1 MTQSLF
7 DSFEPSSYEQWK
19 QQAIKDLK
27 GKNFEQTLLWSTIEG
42 FSVEPYYDSEVLEN
56 LIVEKIQQVQN
67 KNVQLPIGGWS
78 IREDVWVENEKI
90 ANNQAIQ
97 AIEGGA
103 DAITFGLDGRS
114 LATVNLV
121 KLLDKIKL
129 SETST
134 YFKLN
139 HQTVELINSLKKI
152 IGYYPK
158 GGVVDDTL
166 AQWMQNGDW
175 HEDCWTQKAVAIRQT
190 SEWSNFKVLNISS
203 HHFHNAGA
211 NATQELAFLLASV
224 VTYLDKLSDEGLTIE
239 EIVANTELSVSIGT
253 DYFMEIAKVR
263 ALRYLMN
270 NVFQSFDNQCFNVN
284 IHASTST
291 FYDAAITPYTN
302 MLRATTEAMSAIL
315 GGCDSLTIHAYD
327 ATFSESSDFARRIA
341 RNVSA
346 VLKEESYLDKT
357 IDPAAGSYYVEN
369 LTLQLAQNAWAL
381 FQEVESRGGI
391 VEAFKQNFV
400 QDAIQKT
407 RENRQAN
414 LESGKSV
421 MVGVNKFRFDEEPFE
436 KPAPDELV
444 SFEKPTFKLL
454 KNTRLAEDFE
464 IS

>member
-7 DSFEPSSYEQWK
+7 DAFEPSSYEQWK

-27 GKNFEQTLLWSTIEG
+27 GKDFEQTLLWTTIEG
-42 FSVEPYYDSEVLEN
+42 FSVQPYYDNETSDN
-56 LIVEKIQQVQN
+56 LRVESVQQVQIN
-67 KNVQLPIGGWS
+67 GKNPLVGGWRV
-78 IREDVWVENEKI
+78 REEVLVWDEKI
-90 ANNQAIQ
+90 ANNQAVQ
-97 AIEGGA
+97 AIEGGV
-103 DAITFGLDGRS
+103 DVITFRLDGRS

-129 SETST
+129 SETLT

-158 GGVVDDTL
+158 GGLVDDTL

-175 HEDCWTQKAVAIRQT
+175 HEDCWTQKALAIRQT
-190 SEWSNFKVLNISS
+190 SEWSNFKVLTISS

-211 NATQELAFLLASV
+211 NATQELAFLIASV
-224 VTYLDKLSDEGLTIE
+224 VTYLDKLSNEGLTIE
-239 EIVANTELSVSIGT
+239 EIVSNIELSVSIGT

-270 NVFQSFDNQCFNVN
+270 NIFQSFDSQCFIVS
-284 IHASTST
+284 IHANTST

-302 MLRATTEAMSAIL
+302 MLRATTEAMSAVL
-315 GGCDSLTIHAYD
+315 GGCDSLSIHAYD
-327 ATFSESSDFARRIA
+327 DTFSESSDFARRIA
-341 RNVSA
+341 RNVSS
-346 VLKEESYLDKT
+346 VLKEESYLDKI
-357 IDPAAGSYYVEN
+357 IDPAAGSYYIEN

-381 FQEVESRGGI
+381 FQEVEAMGGI
-391 VEAFKQNFV
+391 MEAFKQNFV
-400 QDAIQKT
+400 QDKIQKT

-436 KPAPDELV
+436 KTASDELI

-454 KNTRLAEDFE
+454 INTRLSESFE
-464 IS
+464 VS

>member
-27 GKNFEQTLLWSTIEG
+27 GKDFEQTLLWSTIEG
-42 FSVEPYYDSEVLEN
+42 FSVEPYYDSEMLEN
-56 LIVEKIQQVQN
+56 LMVEKIQQAQS
-67 KNVQLPIGGWS
+67 KNVQLPIGGWG

-90 ANNQAIQ
+90 ANNQAVQ
-97 AIEGGA
+97 AIQGGA
-103 DAITFGLDGRS
+103 DTIVFGLDS
-114 LATVNLV
+114 KTLATINLL

-139 HQTVELINSLKKI
+139 HQTVELINALKKI

-190 SEWSNFKVLNISS
+190 SEWLNFKVLTISS

-211 NATQELAFLLASV
+211 NTTQELAFLLASV

-239 EIVANTELSVSIGT
+239 EIVSNIELSVSIGT

-263 ALRYLMN
+263 ALRYLMSS
-270 NVFQSFDNQCFNVN
+270 VLHLFDSQSFSVN
-284 IHASTST
+284 IHANTST

-315 GGCDSLTIHAYD
+315 GGCDALNIHAYD

-341 RNVSA
+341 RNVSS
-346 VLKEESYLDKT
+346 VLKEESYLDKA

-369 LTLQLAQNAWAL
+369 LTWQLVQSTWKL
-381 FQEVESRGGI
+381 FQEIEAMGGI
-391 VEAFKQNFV
+391 IEAFKQNFV
-400 QDAIQKT
+400 QNKIQKINEL
-407 RENRQAN
+407 RQEN
-414 LESGKSV
+414 LVSGKSI

-436 KPAPDELV
+436 KPVQSELI
-444 SFEKPTFKLL
+444 SFERPTFKLL
-454 KNTRLAEDFE
+454 KNTRLAENFE